1 MKIVL
6 IIYSISVLLGLLG
19 EFFLYCQTMAT
30 TKKYY
35 KKINKT
41 PLLLSFASK
50 LKLLILTLIPLYN
63 ILLFLG
69 GITFTEEKCISIIE
83 KSKDYVKKE
92 WEFSFFYFCST
103 LYNNKVLNLTL
114 YSIKV
119 LGFNVKKLT
128 KKIFSKTIDKLRIK

>member
-1 MKIVL
+1 MKIML

-19 EFFLYCQTMAT
+19 EFFIYCQTMAT
-30 TKKYY
+30 IKKYY

-50 LKLLILTLIPLYN
+50 LKLLILPLIPLYN
-63 ILLFLG
+63 ILLFFA

-92 WEFSFFYFCST
+92 WDFLILLFLSPT
-103 LYNNKVLNLTL
+103 L
-114 YSIKV
+114 
-119 LGFNVKKLT
+119 
-128 KKIFSKTIDKLRIK
+128 